1 MGSAGRRTEYQ
12 VGLENSRL
20 RWKDSFLLKLRTRCL
35 LHFSSLTYVY
45 DKESFIGLWR
55 FVYVSVSIMGRFM
68 FERWR
73 CTFAGLGAVSC
84 GYLDD
89 IIIMGGL
96 MMLACLPT
104 SVTLVLRILNE
115 WFIQVY

>member
-20 RWKDSFLLKLRTRCL
+20 RWKDSLLLTLRTKCL
-35 LHFSSLTYVY
+35 LQISSLTYVY
-45 DKESFIGLWR
+45 DKESVIGLWR
-55 FVYVSVSIMGRFM
+55 FVYVFVLVMGRFM

-73 CTFAGLGAVSC
+73 FTLTGLGAVSC

-89 IIIMGGL
+89 IIIMGG
-96 MMLACLPT
+96 
-104 SVTLVLRILNE
+104 
-115 WFIQVY
+115 